1 MEFMEIKQE
10 HRDFL
15 DANINNYE
23 SAQNGYIRNL
33 DLPELQMYEHIYR
46 LYLDPNFLLSVWCGA
61 CKFDMIMRLYNWYV
75 SQPKPKE
82 NNFYSN
88 IDVSKLKDISD
99 RVEIKETPEG
109 IEVTLKPE
117 PKKRGR
123 KPKANG

>member
-61 CKFDMIMRLYNWYV
+61 CKFDMIMRLYNWYIA
-75 SQPKPKE
+75 QPKSSQLENKE
-82 NNFYSN
+82 EDAIITF
-88 IDVSKLKDISD
+88 I
-99 RVEIKETPEG
+99 
-109 IEVTLKPE
+109 IEE

>member
-1 MEFMEIKQE
+1 MEIKQE
-10 HRDFL
+10 HREFL

-61 CKFDMIMRLYNWYV
+61 CKFEMIMRLYNWYV
-75 SQPKPKE
+75 AQPKPEIQKTE
-82 NNFYSN
+82 
-88 IDVSKLKDISD
+88 IEV
-99 RVEIKETPEG
+99 IKEQIQESVNEIQTQ
-109 IEVTLKPE
+109 I
-117 PKKRGR
+117 KKRGR

>member
-1 MEFMEIKQE
+1 MEIKEE
-10 HRDFL
+10 HRNWL
-15 DANINNYE
+15 EANIGNYE
-23 SAQNGYIRNL
+23 SAKNGYIRNL
-33 DLPELQMYEHIYR
+33 EFAELQMYEHIYR

-61 CKFDMIMRLYNWYV
+61 CKYEMIMRLYKWYEQ
-75 SQPKPKE
+75 QPKSLPTE
-82 NNFYSN
+82 NNFYAN

-123 KPKANG
+123 KPKK

>member
-1 MEFMEIKQE
+1 MEIKQE

-46 LYLDPNFLLSVWCGA
+46 LYLDANFLLSVWCGS
-61 CKFDMIMRLYNWYV
+61 CKYEMIMRLYKWYEQ
-75 SQPKPKE
+75 QPKSLPIE
-82 NNFYSN
+82 NIIFENKPSEN
-88 IDVSKLKDISD
+88 DQRL
-99 RVEIKETPEG
+99 G
-109 IEVTLKPE
+109 IELNKSK